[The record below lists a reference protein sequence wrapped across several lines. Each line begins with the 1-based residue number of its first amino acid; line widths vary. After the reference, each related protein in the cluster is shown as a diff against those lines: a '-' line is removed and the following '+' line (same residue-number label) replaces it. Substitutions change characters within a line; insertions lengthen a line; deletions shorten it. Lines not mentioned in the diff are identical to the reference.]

1 MKIMIY
7 TILIVGIIWFT
18 TLYYQC
24 DKKDGI
30 LVPGVFAFHCID
42 KGSLK

>member
-7 TILIVGIIWFT
+7 TIWIVGIIWFT

-30 LVPGVFAFHCID
+30 LVPGIFVFHCID
-42 KGSLK
+42 KEDLK